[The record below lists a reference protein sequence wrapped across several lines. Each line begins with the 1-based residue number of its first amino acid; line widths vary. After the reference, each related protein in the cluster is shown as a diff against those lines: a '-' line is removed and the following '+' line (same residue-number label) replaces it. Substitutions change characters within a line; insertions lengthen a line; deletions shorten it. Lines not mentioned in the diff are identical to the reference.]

1 MEGHVENRSDKNDL
15 NAENQTFL
23 NFKKSLFVTTRGSI
37 KWVGNLALLK
47 EFVDDLL
54 STESKWQS
62 RGGYKQYESPSLVIR
77 WYTANKSLTFNGS
90 KSEDL
95 KIKIRA
101 MIEENAEERESDESE
116 VQVSDSVEDTFPTE
130 NNMAVE
136 ESTDNHPNLTLL
148 NGASILCTT
157 EHDNNVTEKLK
168 MVESQMNQKIEALAY
183 EIQKLKDNK
192 DATTLHAEYVHTE
205 NVVLKKENEAL
216 RERVQNLGYIMSDLN
231 TKVKDLENEKMSLIT
246 VINILRHEHGRDDKR
261 CEGEQCDKFEKK
273 TQEKGNVVI
282 VDDDENVSTHNRYEI
297 LSDHQEDNEITST
310 SHDTN
315 ESAKTKSRKSQGG
328 KDKSRNKKRNKAST
342 STVIIGDSMIKHL
355 DSRRLQRSIK
365 GEESKV
371 FAETYRG
378 AKISA
383 IKHHI
388 KPCLDKTQVI
398 LHVGTNDLPEKH
410 PNKIVDGIAE
420 ICDII
425 QTDSPTTEIVIS
437 EVILRTDRAEYKQK
451 IGETNTLLASFCE
464 SRNLYIIKHNN
475 IGEPHINPY
484 GVHLNRAGTSVLAR
498 NILDYLNMHGKSN

>member
-1 MEGHVENRSDKNDL
+1 
-15 NAENQTFL
+15 
-23 NFKKSLFVTTRGSI
+23 
-37 KWVGNLALLK
+37 
-47 EFVDDLL
+47 
-54 STESKWQS
+54 
-62 RGGYKQYESPSLVIR
+62 
-77 WYTANKSLTFNGS
+77 
-90 KSEDL
+90 
-95 KIKIRA
+95 
-101 MIEENAEERESDESE
+101 
-116 VQVSDSVEDTFPTE
+116 
-130 NNMAVE
+130 
-136 ESTDNHPNLTLL
+136 
-148 NGASILCTT
+148 
-157 EHDNNVTEKLK
+157 
-168 MVESQMNQKIEALAY
+168 
-183 EIQKLKDNK
+183 
-192 DATTLHAEYVHTE
+192 
-205 NVVLKKENEAL
+205 
-216 RERVQNLGYIMSDLN
+216 MSDLN

-388 KPCLDKTQVI
+388 KPCLDKKPTQVI

-410 PNKIVDGIAE
+410 PSKIVDGIAE